1 MSARRTP
8 LATIARGAAVVLAGV
23 IAASALGYAQKL
35 VIANHLPPG
44 GLGRVALGL
53 AIVGLATAIATLG
66 LREGLAR
73 FLAAHRDDARAARR
87 ILVYAFA
94 IGAPLAGAASLAL
107 YAGADA
113 LATRAFHD
121 PFLAPILRILAPL
134 VLLGAVAQLAIAAF
148 RGLAA
153 PGAKALVADLLQP
166 TVVLLLLVALLARG
180 YGAEGGARAYAI
192 AGAAMA
198 AGALVGLAL
207 LIPRGDARPA
217 GAVERVTARSL
228 LAFSWPLMLTSVL
241 WLVVAWTDVAM
252 LGAMRASYEV
262 GLYGV
267 ALPTAQLLLLPL
279 NALAFLF
286 MPTLSAL
293 HARGD
298 VPEARRTFRHVT
310 RWVFLATFPL
320 WVLVVALADPL
331 VSALFGE
338 AYAPA
343 APALRILATGF
354 LVAAVVGPTGNVLVA
369 LGRPKANLAFA
380 ATAAGLNVA
389 LNLALIPR
397 WGHVGAAAATAVS
410 VAVANAVS
418 LALAHRAI
426 GEHPFHRS
434 LLAPVAAAA
443 IAVVP
448 ALLLASRGTPGLVLA
463 AVLAYAALYVAALVV
478 LRAFEA
484 EDADALDALAEGVPA
499 LAGPLRRAAGSLR
512 RLVG

>member
-1 MSARRTP
+1 MTARGSP

-23 IAASALGYAQKL
+23 LAASALGYAQKL

-44 GLGRVALGL
+44 GLGRVALAL
-53 AIVGLATAIATLG
+53 AIVGLATAVATLG

-73 FLAAHRDDARAARR
+73 FLATHRDDPPAARR
-87 ILVYAFA
+87 IVLYAFA
-94 IGAPLAGAASLAL
+94 IGVPLAGAASIAL
-107 YAGADA
+107 HVGADA
-113 LATRAFHD
+113 LALRAFHD
-121 PFLAPILRILAPL
+121 PFLAPVLRILAPL

-166 TVVLLLLVALLARG
+166 TVVLLLLVAFLSRG

-207 LIPRGDARPA
+207 LLPRGRDPARPA
-217 GAVERVTARSL
+217 SGGVTARAL
-228 LAFSWPLMLTSVL
+228 LSFSWPLMLTSVL

-252 LGAMRASYEV
+252 LGALRASYEV

-293 HARGD
+293 HAKGD
-298 VPEARRTFRHVT
+298 VAQTRRTFRHVT

-331 VSALFGE
+331 ASALFGD

-369 LGRPKANLAFA
+369 LGKPKANLAFA

-389 LNLALIPR
+389 LNLVFIPR

-410 VAVANAVS
+410 VALANAVS
-418 LALAHRAI
+418 LALVHRAI

-434 LLAPVAAAA
+434 LLSPAGAAA
-443 IAVVP
+443 IAVAP
-448 ALLLASRGTPGLVLA
+448 ALLLASRATPGLLLA

-478 LRAFEA
+478 LRAFEN
-484 EDADALDALAEGVPA
+484 EDAEALDALADEMPS
-499 LAGPLRRAAGSLR
+499 LARPLRRAAEGVR